1 MKRIVALVLC
11 AVFSFS
17 LLFLYSCDYQDQVDS
32 ARSDLM
38 ETAKDLLDP
47 FLNQTNSEI
56 DNSDINDVNSSQDNG
71 TQNVESKE

>member
-1 MKRIVALVLC
+1 MKRFMALILC

-47 FLNQTNSEI
+47 FLNQSKPTEDSGTVDTQGES
-56 DNSDINDVNSSQDNG
+56 SDM
-71 TQNVESKE
+71 